1 MPQANVG
8 VKSEF
13 SNESKKKVVA
23 KPESQPEITIVNK
36 GKIKKVSINLNKAL
50 SIIVTQDDENIF
62 KVKLES
68 LPSDWAAQGVTVT
81 VGDGK
86 PG

>member
-1 MPQANVG
+1 MPQDNIG

-13 SNESKKKVVA
+13 SNESKKKVFA

-36 GKIKKVSINLNKAL
+36 GKIKKVSINLNEAL
-50 SIIVTQDDENIF
+50 SIIVKKKGKNIF
-62 KVKLES
+62 TVKLES
-68 LPSDWAAQGVTVT
+68 LPPDWAAQGVTVT